1 MEARVREL
9 TSKRSMT
16 DFSDNETQDLNTL
29 YQHSLRDS
37 NTNKSV
43 KNLR

>member
-1 MEARVREL
+1 MREL

-16 DFSDNETQDLNTL
+16 ESSDNEAQDMNNL
-29 YQHSLRDS
+29 YQQSLRDS

-43 KNLR
+43 KNLREIR